1 MKHFYHVTQCNA
13 MHHLIIKIH
22 THCYMEKNHF
32 IKQIRKEAGASLNY
46 TLSEYTQW
54 MIYIENHLLRKA

>member
-1 MKHFYHVTQCNA
+1 MQY
-13 MHHLIIKIH
+13 LIIKIH

-32 IKQIRKEAGASLNY
+32 IKQIRKEAGASLND

-54 MIYIENHLLRKA
+54 MIYIENPILRKA

>member
-13 MHHLIIKIH
+13 PSYYQDPYTLLHR
-22 THCYMEKNHF
+22 ENHF

-54 MIYIENHLLRKA
+54 MTYIENPLLRKA